1 MDIRELSA
9 IERTLVWIEELL
21 PMTTRLGGL
30 YGKNPKLAADVTR
43 KAKALKTCLLK
54 LKDFLDHPK

>member
-21 PMTTRLGGL
+21 PMTRRLGGP
-30 YGKNPKLAADVTR
+30 YGKNPQLAADVTR
-43 KAKALKTCLLK
+43 KAKAFRTYLQK
-54 LKDFLDHPK
+54 LKQFLDTPK